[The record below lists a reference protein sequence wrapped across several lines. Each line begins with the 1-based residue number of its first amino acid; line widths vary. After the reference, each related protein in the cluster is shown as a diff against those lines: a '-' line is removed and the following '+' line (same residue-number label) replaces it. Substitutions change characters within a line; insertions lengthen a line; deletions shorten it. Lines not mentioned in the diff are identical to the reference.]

1 MKLSQL
7 KTILSQLNK
16 VEFRFENGMPIPK
29 HFHVTE
35 IGSTIKTFMDCG
47 GTCREEKL
55 ITFQFWYANDFDHR
69 LSASKLIEIIKL
81 SEEKLGLEDLEIEVE
96 YQQETVGRY
105 GLDYTEGKF
114 VLTPTLTD
122 CLAKDKCGVPEPVTT
137 VTTSCCDPQSGCC

>member
-1 MKLSQL
+1 M
-7 KTILSQLNK
+7 TI
-16 VEFRFENGMPIPK
+16 ETY
-29 HFHVTE
+29 H
-35 IGSTIKTFMDCG
+35 
-47 GTCREEKL
+47 
-55 ITFQFWYANDFDHR
+55 HR
-69 LSASKLIEIIKL
+69 LSASKLIEIINL

-96 YQQETVGRY
+96 YQQETVGKY